1 MLRIR
6 SFFIASALALTATPV
21 VTAVTASAQEIEQ
34 PASQEWS
41 FYGAFGTYDRAALQ
55 RGFQV
60 YREVCAACHSMNL
73 LAYHDLEGIGYNP
86 AEIKAIAASV
96 SVPDEPDDTGEVKDR
111 PGRPSDR
118 FKAPFANEKA
128 AQAANNGALPKDL
141 SLIVRGRKY
150 GPDYIYALMTG
161 FKDAPADIKMAKG
174 MNYNVAF
181 PGHQIA
187 MPPPL
192 TDDRV
197 TYADGT
203 KATLAQ
209 EAHDVVTFL
218 SWASDPHLEDR
229 HRIGARVILFL
240 GALAVMMYFVKRKVW
255 SNVEH

>member
-1 MLRIR
+1 MLSLRALLVGAA
-6 SFFIASALALTATPV
+6 IAVAAASS
-21 VTAVTASAQEIEQ
+21 ASAQEM
-34 PASQEWS
+34 PAPAKQDWS
-41 FYGAFGTYDRAALQ
+41 FNGAFGTYDRAAAQ
-55 RGFQV
+55 RGFQI
-60 YREVCAACHSMNL
+60 YREVCSACHAMSL
-73 LAYHDLEGIGYNP
+73 LAYHDLSGIGYNE

-96 SVPDEPDDTGEVKDR
+96 QVPDEPNDQGEIVDR

-141 SLIVRGRKY
+141 SLIVRGRPY
-150 GPDYIYALMTG
+150 GPDYVYALLTG
-161 FKDAPADIKMAKG
+161 FKDPPADVKMAKG
-174 MNYNVAF
+174 MYYNMQF

-197 TYADGT
+197 QYADGT
-203 KATLAQ
+203 KATLSQ

-229 HRIGARVILFL
+229 HRIGVRVLIY
-240 GALAVMMYFVKRKVW
+240 LAGLSLVLYLVKRKVW
-255 SNVEH
+255 SKLQH

>member
-1 MLRIR
+1 MSGFRAFLIGG
-6 SFFIASALALTATPV
+6 ALALA
-21 VTAVTASAQEIEQ
+21 AVTGASAQEIPEPKTQ
-34 PASQEWS
+34 DWS

-73 LAYHDLEGIGYNP
+73 LAYHDLDGIGYKLP
-86 AEIKAIAASV
+86 EIKAIAASV
-96 SVPDEPDDTGEVKDR
+96 SVPDDPDDTGEIKDR
-111 PGRPSDR
+111 PGRPSDH

-150 GPDYIYALMTG
+150 GPDYVFALMTHFG
-161 FKDAPADIKMAKG
+161 TPPADLKMAKG
-174 MNYNVAF
+174 MNYNSAF
-181 PGHQIA
+181 PGGQIA

-209 EAHDVVTFL
+209 EAHDVATFL

-229 HRIGARVILFL
+229 HRLGARVMIFL
-240 GALAVMMYFVKRKVW
+240 LAFSGVMYGVKRKVW
-255 SNVEH
+255 SNVAH

>member
-1 MLRIR
+1 MSAFRAFLIGGTL
-6 SFFIASALALTATPV
+6 ALAAVAAVPV
-21 VTAVTASAQEIEQ
+21 ASAQEIEK
-34 PASQEWS
+34 PASQSWS
-41 FYGAFGTYDRAALQ
+41 FEGIFGTYDRAALQ

-73 LAYHDLEGIGYNP
+73 LAYHDLDGIGYSP

-96 SVPDEPDDTGEVKDR
+96 QVPDDPDDTGEVKDR

-141 SLIVRGRKY
+141 SLIVRGRTF
-150 GPDYIYALMTG
+150 GPDYVYALMTG
-161 FKDAPADIKMAKG
+161 FGTPPADLKMAKG
-174 MNYNVAF
+174 MNYNTAF

-192 TDDRV
+192 SDDRV

-218 SWASDPHLEDR
+218 SWASDPHLEQR
-229 HRIGARVILFL
+229 HRLGARVMIFL
-240 GALAVMMYFVKRKVW
+240 LAFSGVMYGVKRKVW
-255 SNVEH
+255 SNVHH

>member
-1 MLRIR
+1 MLSFR
-6 SFFIASALALTATPV
+6 SFFIAGALALAAAPIF
-21 VTAVTASAQEIEQ
+21 TAVNASAQEIEK
-34 PASQEWS
+34 PASQDWS

-73 LAYHDLEGIGYNP
+73 LAYHDLDGIGYDG
-86 AEIKAIAASV
+86 ASIKAIAASV
-96 SVPDEPDDTGEVKDR
+96 SVPDEPDDTGEIKDR

-150 GPDYIYALMTG
+150 GPDYVYALLTG
-161 FKDAPADIKMAKG
+161 FKDAPADVKMAKG
-174 MNYNVAF
+174 MYYNVAF

-192 TDDRV
+192 SDDRV

-218 SWASDPHLEDR
+218 SWASDPHLEQR
-229 HRIGARVILFL
+229 HRIGARVIMFL
-240 GALAVMMYFVKRKVW
+240 GALAIMMYFVKRKVW
-255 SNVEH
+255 ANVEH